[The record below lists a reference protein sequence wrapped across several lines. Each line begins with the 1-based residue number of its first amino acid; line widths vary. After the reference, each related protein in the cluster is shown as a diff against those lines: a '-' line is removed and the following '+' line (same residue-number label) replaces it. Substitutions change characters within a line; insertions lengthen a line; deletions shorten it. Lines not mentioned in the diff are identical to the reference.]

1 MTGRTALS
9 TAGRFRRA
17 LDDIAHGRHR
27 EAYTLFLLGV
37 VLSAFGLSNMVSAQI
52 MLSAVLAALTFLVF
66 ETAVRADTAAPKLE
80 EVLES
85 RDRFGAFGKMLP
97 GVRDLRIYGPTAVSA
112 LTSAADIRRYV
123 LRAGGQVRVLVL
135 ADDPQALAAAAF
147 QLDDNLDLGNTLRS
161 SLVTAARLSS
171 DPGFSYRQLPVNP
184 GFSLIIVNA
193 DEPGGYVIFE
203 SHGFRDDNI
212 ADRMHIVITKADSPR
227 WFAYWVSRFEAM
239 WEVAQPR
246 RQ

>member
-1 MTGRTALS
+1 MAVRTAPRA
-9 TAGRFRRA
+9 AGRFRHA
-17 LDDIAHGRHR
+17 LDDIAHGHHR

-37 VLSAFGLSNMVSAQI
+37 ALSAFGLSNMVSAQI
-52 MLSAVLAALTFLVF
+52 MLSAILAALTFLVF
-66 ETAVRADTAAPKLE
+66 ETAVRTSAGTLRLE
-80 EVLES
+80 QVLAN
-85 RDRFGAFGKMLP
+85 RDRFDSFGKMLP

-123 LRAGGQVRVLVL
+123 LRAGGQVRVLIL

-147 QLDDNLDLGNTLRS
+147 QLDDNLDLGQTLRN

-239 WEVAQPR
+239 WEAAQPPD
-246 RQ
+246 